1 MSVYEN
7 LYITHAQKKV
17 KPFSKVLML
26 GTDVQ
31 KVSVDVLMKTCD
43 MLSKIMVILDSF
55 IVSIFVV
62 GYYATFLEFS
72 LKDCRL

>member
-1 MSVYEN
+1 
-7 LYITHAQKKV
+7 
-17 KPFSKVLML
+17 ML
-26 GTDVQ
+26 GTEVQ

-62 GYYATFLEFS
+62 GYYATFFEFS